1 MKERKTRQ
9 KILSLAEQKALVTRS
24 KKDPAVFGQIYDAN
38 FDTIFHYILYRTG
51 DVSTAEDL
59 SAQTF
64 YNALKNLWKFRWTG
78 ISITAWLYRIATN
91 EVNGH
96 FRQQQKRMNTHI
108 DMDEIADR
116 IPDEANRLDHELE
129 KAQEIVAQSNTF
141 LLLNK
146 CICELKPEEQAL
158 ITMRYFE
165 KKSYRMI
172 AEILGKREGTLRMRN
187 KRALEKLKEELEK
200 QGIKYDAIEKSFNQ
214 HPYTQDISEHIPAE
228 SATGSA

>member
-9 KILSLAEQKALVTRS
+9 QILNLAEQKALVTRS
-24 KKDPAVFGQIYDAN
+24 KKDPALFGQIYDAN

-96 FRQQQKRMNTHI
+96 FRQKKKNIDTHI
-108 DMDEIADR
+108 DIDGIADR
-116 IPDEANRLDHELE
+116 IPEEMSRLDYELE
-129 KAQEIVAQSNTF
+129 KAQEIVVQNNTF

-172 AEILGKREGTLRMRN
+172 AEVLGKREGTLRMRN
-187 KRALEKLKEELEK
+187 KRALEKLKEKLEK
-200 QGIKYDAIEKSFNQ
+200 QGIEYDATEGSFNQ
-214 HPYTQDISEHIPAE
+214 HPHTQDISEHISAE